1 MVNNKIRLVTRHRRA
16 PVGNHSKPIELWSDK
31 VVNQKIH
38 YIHMNPVVAGFVTS
52 PEHWKYSSAK
62 NYNGLADSQIEIDI

>member
-1 MVNNKIRLVTRHRRA
+1 
-16 PVGNHSKPIELWSDK
+16 
-31 VVNQKIH
+31 
-38 YIHMNPVVAGFVTS
+38 MNPVVAGFVTS